1 MRRTKI
7 SLAIAALAATSLS
20 MAHADVGYRVTDIGS
35 LDGAIHTVAR
45 DINNQGQIVGQLADL
60 RDQNIRFELLDP
72 ADFPFL
78 GEDADMSNLTEQ
90 EQLRVRNAL
99 INGSQIGGNPKFQKI
114 AIELGYLFQGNS
126 LTEVDGFEAIDNETG
141 LRTDSVD
148 LRLRAINDHGM
159 MVGQS
164 ALPFYWT
171 EGTDLEGEEA
181 RFHVRDGFPVAAWS
195 DGVDF
200 KLVGTDP
207 DKIFGGVSGFTD
219 INNNNVAVGFG
230 TFLDGVRLEQIYE
243 QCTTDTD
250 EDGEAINLEPLAA
263 CLYRFWYNNS
273 SRVGVN
279 APITEQRA
287 FVWELSSTGDVENYR
302 SFGVAFDPEE
312 DEEDI
317 LQTVRYTSIANA
329 INNNGIIVGSSV
341 RQLEQGAF
349 TRATLFTDD
358 GVVKGF
364 ADDSPYRDVSAFV
377 DVNDA
382 NIAVGSATVFDFGV
396 QRQRMFYMDVSNGPS
411 EATFPEGLF
420 VDTNWIPTSI
430 NNHGQVVGTATL
442 RSVQGVQGRNV
453 GFMYDIN
460 TNMTYDLNAF
470 LPCNSGYLINEAVAI
485 NDSGEIVVTAI
496 RAMDVEVD
504 GEPVTVNRLRT
515 LLLSPD
521 SSEVGCQDQTDE
533 QVTRKGAAFHPI
545 WLAVIGFFSLI
556 AIRRQKT
563 KR

>member
-7 SLAIAALAATSLS
+7 SLAIAALAASSLS

-35 LDGAIHTVAR
+35 FDGALHTVAR
-45 DINNQGQIVGQLADL
+45 DINNQGHIVGQLADL
-60 RDQNIRFELLDP
+60 REQNIRFELLDP

-78 GEDADMSNLTEQ
+78 GEDADMTNLTEQ

-99 INGSQIGGNPKFQKI
+99 INGTLIGGNPKFQKI
-114 AIELGYLFQGNS
+114 AIELGYLFQGSN
-126 LTEVDGFEAIDNETG
+126 LTEVDGFDVLDEETG

-148 LRLRAINDHGM
+148 LRLRAINDHGI

-230 TFLDGVRLEQIYE
+230 TFIDGVRLEQIYE

-273 SRVGVN
+273 SRIGVN
-279 APITEQRA
+279 IPITEQRA
-287 FVWELSSTGDVENYR
+287 FVWELSATGDVEAYR
-302 SFGVAFDPEE
+302 ALGIAFDPEE
-312 DEEDI
+312 DAESRF
-317 LQTVRYTSIANA
+317 QTIRYTSTANA
-329 INNNGIIVGSSV
+329 INDNGIIVGSSL
-341 RQLEQGAF
+341 RQLEQGAL
-349 TRATLFTDD
+349 TRATLFTDE
-358 GVVKGF
+358 GPVKGF
-364 ADDSPYRDVSAFV
+364 ADDSPYRDVSAFI
-377 DVNDA
+377 DVNNA
-382 NIAVGSATVFDFGV
+382 NIAVGSATAFTFGV
-396 QRQRMFYMDVSNGPS
+396 QRQRLFYMDVSQGPS
-411 EATFPEGLF
+411 EAIFPEGLF
-420 VDTNWIPTSI
+420 ADTNWTPRAI
-430 NNHGQVVGTATL
+430 NNNGQIVGSAAL
-442 RSVQGVQGRNV
+442 RGVQGIQARNV

-460 TNMTYDLNAF
+460 TNITHDLNSF
-470 LPCNSGYLINEAVAI
+470 LPCDSGYSIHEAVSI
-485 NDSGEIVVTAI
+485 NDNGEIVVSAV
-496 RAMDVEVD
+496 RAMDIEID
-504 GEPVTVNRLRT
+504 GESVTVNRLRT
-515 LLLSPD
+515 LKLTPD
-521 SSEVGCQDQTDE
+521 ASEVGCQVETE
-533 QVTRKGAAFHPI
+533 GQVSRKGAALHPF
-545 WLAVIGFFSLI
+545 WLAVFGFFSLI
-556 AIRRQKT
+556 AIRRQKA